1 MTLNKHVHFGTHELR
16 DTRISDHA
24 TILIDPRPKMML
36 LHWNYE
42 FIAD

>member
-1 MTLNKHVHFGTHELR
+1 MTPNEHINFGTHEFR
-16 DTRISDHA
+16 NSRICDHA
-24 TILIDPRPKMML
+24 TILIDPRSKMML